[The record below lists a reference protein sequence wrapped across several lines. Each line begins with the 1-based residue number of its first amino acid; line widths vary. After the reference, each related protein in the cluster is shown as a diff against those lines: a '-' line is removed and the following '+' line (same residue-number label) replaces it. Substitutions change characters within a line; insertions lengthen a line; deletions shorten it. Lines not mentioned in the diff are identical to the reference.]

1 MKNDDLPA
9 PGTRWGDIPPEVR
22 ERLPA
27 GTRLDAIPGRE
38 WSLPITRMVHGGWFD
53 DLGTRAPCDVHPAR
67 PILSYPTDAGTPK
80 PADTPK
86 EPAMNDD
93 KIPPRPWSPVNGHVR
108 DYADRHVVGV
118 TSIRWTIEERDAIIG
133 HIVTAVNAYDTHEAR
148 IAELE
153 RERDAYKRAKAEN
166 DERFMVERDEARAE
180 VARLR
185 AVIVADLPTYPRAS
199 MDEPPA
205 SITPPPGWEW
215 AGEWAPSGAM
225 TADGFPI
232 WRRAVRRVAK

>member
-80 PADTPK
+80 PTDP
-86 EPAMNDD
+86 
-93 KIPPRPWSPVNGHVR
+93 
-108 DYADRHVVGV
+108 
-118 TSIRWTIEERDAIIG
+118 
-133 HIVTAVNAYDTHEAR
+133 
-148 IAELE
+148 
-153 RERDAYKRAKAEN
+153 
-166 DERFMVERDEARAE
+166 
-180 VARLR
+180 
-185 AVIVADLPTYPRAS
+185 PTYPRAS

-225 TADGFPI
+225 TADDFPI

>member
-1 MKNDDLPA
+1 MTA
-9 PGTRWGDIPPEVR
+9 T
-22 ERLPA
+22 
-27 GTRLDAIPGRE
+27 
-38 WSLPITRMVHGGWFD
+38 
-53 DLGTRAPCDVHPAR
+53 R

-232 WRRAVRRVAK
+232 WRRAVRKVVK

>member
-80 PADTPK
+80 PTDPPK

-93 KIPPRPWSPVNGHVR
+93 KIPPRPWSQVNGHVR